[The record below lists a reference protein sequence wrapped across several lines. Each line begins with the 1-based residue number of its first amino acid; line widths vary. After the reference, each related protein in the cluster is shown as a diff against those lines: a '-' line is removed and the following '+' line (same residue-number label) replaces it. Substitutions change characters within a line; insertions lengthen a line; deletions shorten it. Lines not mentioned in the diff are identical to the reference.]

1 MRKITFDF
9 ENETV
14 TEQIGANENTLI
26 VPGLKNREDDILGAA
41 GLVRESLDSI
51 RNDIDDFFAQIG
63 ADVRCAEP
71 DKPDI

>member
-14 TEQIGANENTLI
+14 TEQIGANENTLN
-26 VPGLKNREDDILGAA
+26 VPGLKNREDAILGAA
-41 GLVRESLDSI
+41 GLVRDSI

-71 DKPDI
+71 DKPDM